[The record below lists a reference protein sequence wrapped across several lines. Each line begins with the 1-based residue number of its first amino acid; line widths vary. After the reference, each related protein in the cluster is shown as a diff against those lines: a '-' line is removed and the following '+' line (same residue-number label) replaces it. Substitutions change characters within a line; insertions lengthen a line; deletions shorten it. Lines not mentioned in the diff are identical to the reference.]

1 MIIVMIIIIYI
12 YTQYRFIIYIHII
25 YIYNYSTHISI
36 HIYTYIYIY
45 ENKNIRTV
53 RMGVLPGEVDF
64 DCAWP
69 VLFACWYVDDMATW
83 LTRQTC
89 FQNTK
94 LWTLNHDKEELFT
107 PNACAGRAST
117 GWAAENNQATGI
129 QKATKG
135 HLRNQAAKKIQ
146 RPHEARNPKRKQKAT
161 KRQPT
166 NLGPKRNHF
175 GNFRAILGSIWAIL
189 AQGTLGFIWAI
200 LALLG
205 CTWAMQGPSKAL
217 FELRSKRKN
226 LFA

>member
-1 MIIVMIIIIYI
+1 
-12 YTQYRFIIYIHII
+12 
-25 YIYNYSTHISI
+25 
-36 HIYTYIYIY
+36 
-45 ENKNIRTV
+45 
-53 RMGVLPGEVDF
+53 MGVLPGEVDF

-69 VLFACWYVDDMATW
+69 VFFACWYVGDMATW

-89 FQNTK
+89 FQNKK
-94 LWTLNHDKEELFT
+94 LWTLNHDKEDLFT

-117 GWAAENNQATGI
+117 GWAAEKRPGPQEYKRLQKGTSWTRPQKRYKDPMKPETQKGI
-129 QKATKG
+129 
-135 HLRNQAAKKIQ
+135 
-146 RPHEARNPKRKQKAT
+146 QKAT

-166 NLGPKRNHF
+166 KLGPKRNHF

-205 CTWAMQGPSKAL
+205 CTWRMQGPSKAL